1 MKTTPIDHGFLQ
13 ISQQDALA
21 LAKGKLP
28 RHGYETL
35 VNHEGEE
42 YWLAR
47 TPLSGKLVWSIRPSK
62 RNLPPTALTRG
73 SATPYSPDVTQLRA
87 MAAASGDRSELP
99 YRHEG
104 NIMKFGK
111 WVELRECDGRPTAPH
126 GMKKCACD
134 EKKSK
139 GTRDLT
145 KDLSADYKG
154 HVAQNGTVE
163 PFKVLGNKG
172 KSVAPVGK

>member
-1 MKTTPIDHGFLQ
+1 MKTTPIDNGFLQ
-13 ISQQDALA
+13 ISQQDALE
-21 LAKGKLP
+21 LAGGKLP
-28 RHGYETL
+28 KHGMEKL
-35 VNHEGEE
+35 VTYGGKH

-47 TPLSGKLVWSIRPSK
+47 TPVGGRLVWSIRETSWTLDK
-62 RNLPPTALTRG
+62 GRAVLRG
-73 SATPYSPDVTQLRA
+73 DNIPKF
-87 MAAASGDRSELP
+87 GE
-99 YRHEG
+99 EK
-104 NIMKFGK
+104 IMKFSK